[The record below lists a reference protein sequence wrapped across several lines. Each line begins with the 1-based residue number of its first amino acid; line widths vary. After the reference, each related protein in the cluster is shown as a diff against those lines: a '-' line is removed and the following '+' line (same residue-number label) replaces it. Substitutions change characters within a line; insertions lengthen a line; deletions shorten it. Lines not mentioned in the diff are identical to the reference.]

1 MDIGGIVLADRTD
14 HVEGAVMADIR
25 IEGVRKNSSGFI
37 LMMLILLLFSIGFVT
52 LMSVLS
58 ASPNADMGKQIIL
71 SSMALAVFLFMSSGF
86 VKASTVD
93 RILNSRLP
101 LIFLAG
107 ALLLALVTAFF
118 GEELNGA
125 RRWLIIGGVSVQS
138 SEILKVAVIVYLS
151 SFFANSRYNR
161 NRKSRFIVASL
172 LVCGCF
178 GVILLQHDFS
188 TAVMICVLILF
199 MMLFA
204 RFEIR
209 QIFLIVICG
218 AALSAGAVLLE
229 EYRRTRFMN
238 YISGEGNF
246 QSTWAIH
253 AISNG
258 GWLGCGWGA
267 GSIKARGILPEAES
281 DFIFAVLAEEFGF
294 FGVLFLFFLVMVIS
308 GKGLFLADKVKH
320 CPVRFF
326 LVLGIIFSF
335 LSQTLVNLAVVVGL
349 LPTTGIPLPM
359 FSQGGSSLMCTM
371 FLMGLLVHIA
381 GAAEENNG

>member
-1 MDIGGIVLADRTD
+1 
-14 HVEGAVMADIR
+14 MADIR

-58 ASPNADMGKQIIL
+58 ASPGADIGKQIVL
-71 SSMALAVFLFMSSGF
+71 SVASLIVFLFMSSGF

-93 RILNSRLP
+93 KILNSRVPFLF
-101 LIFLAG
+101 LIS
-107 ALLLALVTAFF
+107 ALLLALITAFF

-125 RRWLIIGGVSVQS
+125 RRWLLIGGVSIQS
-138 SEILKVAVIVYLS
+138 SELLKVAVIIYLS
-151 SFFANSRYNR
+151 SFFANSRYNQ
-161 NRKSRFIVASL
+161 NRRSRFIVASL
-172 LVCGCF
+172 LICGCF
-178 GVILLQHDFS
+178 TVVLLQHDFS

-209 QIFLIVICG
+209 QILLIVICG
-218 AALSAGAVLLE
+218 VALSAGAVLLE
-229 EYRRTRFMN
+229 EYRRNRFMN

-294 FGVLFLFFLVMVIS
+294 IGVLFLFFLIMVIS
-308 GKGLFLADKVKH
+308 GKGLFLADKVKY

-371 FLMGLLVHIA
+371 FMMGLLVHIA
-381 GAAEENNG
+381 GAAEEYNG

>member
-1 MDIGGIVLADRTD
+1 
-14 HVEGAVMADIR
+14 MADIR
-25 IEGVRKNSSGFI
+25 IEGVRKNSSGFT
-37 LMMLILLLFSIGFVT
+37 LMMLVLLLFSIGFVT

-58 ASPNADMGKQIIL
+58 AAPGASIGKQIIL
-71 SSMALAVFLFMSSGF
+71 SGISLLIFLFMSSGF

-93 RILNSRLP
+93 RILNSRFP
-101 LIFLAG
+101 LILLIG
-107 ALLLALVTAFF
+107 ALLLALFTAFF

-138 SEILKVAVIVYLS
+138 SELLKVAVILYLS
-151 SFFANSRYNR
+151 SFFAHSQYNQ
-161 NRKSRFIVASL
+161 NRRSRFIIASI

-178 GVILLQHDFS
+178 GVVLLQHDFS

-204 RFEIR
+204 RFDLW
-209 QIFLIVICG
+209 QILLIVFCG
-218 AALSAGAVLLE
+218 ITLSAGAVFLE
-229 EYRRTRFMN
+229 DYRKDRFMN

-246 QSTWAIH
+246 QSTWAIR

-294 FGVLFLFFLVMVIS
+294 LGVLFLFFLIMVIC
-308 GKGLFLADKVKH
+308 GKGLFLADRVKH
-320 CPVRFF
+320 CPARFF

-359 FSQGGSSLMCTM
+359 FSQGGSSLVCTM
-371 FLMGLLVHIA
+371 FMMGLLVHIA
-381 GAAEENNG
+381 AAAEESNG